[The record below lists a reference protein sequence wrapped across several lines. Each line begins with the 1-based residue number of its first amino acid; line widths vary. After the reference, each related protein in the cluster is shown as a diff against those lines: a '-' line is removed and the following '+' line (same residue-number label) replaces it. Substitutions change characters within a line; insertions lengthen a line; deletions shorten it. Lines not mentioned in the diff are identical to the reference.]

1 MNGKFIPIM
10 VDPRG
15 RSRYFWVFREA
26 KMNGSAT
33 GAGKDSTGFARAFLI
48 LLLVGITLLFLYV
61 IRRFIM
67 PALLA
72 AITAALFYPLYRA
85 VAERLGRPR
94 LAATATTML
103 LVVVLLIPVAAF
115 GYLAVD
121 NLIALARMA
130 SRNVDVVVGWTQS
143 AAAALQA
150 LPIFKNVQL
159 DQLLN
164 STQLLRMIQGMDQRV
179 LQSVGNVVGGAAQI
193 ILLVFIYLYCLYY
206 FLKDGPGMIESV
218 FDRIPLARQDKQTI
232 LGQFVSVTRAT
243 IKGTVV
249 MGLLQGAIGGGTMA
263 ILGLRG
269 SVLAGVMLF
278 FLAAIPNFG
287 AILVWL
293 PASILLLAAGQPG
306 RALVMLL
313 VGGGLIASLDYV
325 VRPRLIGNDTQVH
338 SVLVLFGVLGGL
350 AVFGIFGLII
360 GPIIVAIFVQ
370 IWQLYSQVFRN
381 QLESGE

>member
-1 MNGKFIPIM
+1 
-10 VDPRG
+10 
-15 RSRYFWVFREA
+15 
-26 KMNGSAT
+26 MNGSAT

-306 RALVMLL
+306 RALVMLV